1 MQYKNT
7 KNQTMTSFHNSTE
20 QFIQKAVTNIN
31 KIKVYDNSVQNSE
44 SLFFFKK
51 LVRTHWM
58 FLKHMD
64 GVKEMSAINI

>member
-1 MQYKNT
+1 MQNKNT

-44 SLFFFKK
+44 SFFFQETCQDTLNVLEAYGWSK
-51 LVRTHWM
+51 RN
-58 FLKHMD
+58 
-64 GVKEMSAINI
+64 ECN